1 MNNKNVIK
9 IEMAQ
14 LAFKGKRY
22 DEAEKI
28 LTDVIFSD
36 ESDDIEK
43 SIAWIAIG
51 SVKSSKF
58 LINEATIDEIS
69 YCFTKARQLGNLESD
84 TLYANEIMILLW
96 DYHSTIKALQKK
108 LIEIEKNKW
117 SKAFTAAINTTI
129 AENVSWNNSH
139 LKIGMLGSAVSSSLD
154 YYSDKI
160 IAENIPDII
169 NELTAKASFVIEKFQ
184 TIYEFSSDDAIGL
197 VSKFID
203 EHSIKF
209 NIRPSTADIFQNEI
223 VLSFLEYKTKIG
235 SYYIREGNELEELVK
250 KPLEKISLD
259 SGEVLLFGV
268 CTNYLYKKGVDI
280 IITNKRL
287 ITTITPSFSTYC
299 PIDKSYFYE
308 QLEIEDLK
316 PVVSLFSTY
325 LIDEKN
331 KVKISIRGASIS
343 KEFLDCLGKL
353 IIYLK
358 SLN

>member
-1 MNNKNVIK
+1 MNNKNAIK

-203 EHSIKF
+203 EQSIKF

-223 VLSFLEYKTKIG
+223 VLSFLEHKNHVGIK
-235 SYYIREGNELEELVK
+235 YIRAGEEIEDIVK
-250 KPLEKISLD
+250 KPLKKTPLD
-259 SGEVLLFGV
+259 NGEGLLFCV
-268 CTNYLYKKGVDI
+268 CSNMLMVDGI
-280 IITNKRL
+280 NLIITNKRL
-287 ITTITPSFSTYC
+287 IICNNAPFSNTIENIY
-299 PIDKSYFYE
+299 YYE
-308 QLEIEDLK
+308 KLQIEELK
-316 PVVSLFSTY
+316 PVVSFWSTS
-325 LIDEKN
+325 LVDEKN
-331 KVKISIRGASIS
+331 KTKISLGNVTSAT
-343 KEFLDCLGKL
+343 KEFLECLGKL

-358 SLN
+358 SLD